1 MPARAHPGGAVRR
14 HARHRPC
21 LATPISRQAR
31 RDGTREEA
39 AMSDQHDPVVRHPGR
54 SHVTLQAMRSRVQP
68 GSFPLLLVALLL
80 FYVLNGVAVDLPGN
94 AIVGRVAVACAALYV
109 LSASRITL
117 WLGVLVVA
125 LWITFEARLWTLD
138 PRVNRVFQDAMTTG
152 FLLWVLVVVLREV
165 FRPRTSEVDA
175 VVGALCGFL
184 LIVMAFMRVHGLIEA
199 LHPGSYPRT
208 YGPPLSERSDAAVVA
223 SFQYFSTITLTT
235 VGFGDIVPVTPVARL
250 VTGLEAMVGQ
260 LYLAVVIATLVGRV
274 AARRA

>member
-1 MPARAHPGGAVRR
+1 MSNQHGPEGE
-14 HARHRPC
+14 HR
-21 LATPISRQAR
+21 
-31 RDGTREEA
+31 
-39 AMSDQHDPVVRHPGR
+39 GR
-54 SHVTLQAMRSRVQP
+54 SRVTLQAMRSHVQP
-68 GSFPLLLVALLL
+68 GSFPLLLVASL
-80 FYVLNGVAVDLPGN
+80 FLYVLNGLAVDLPAH
-94 AIVGRVAVACAALYV
+94 AIVGRVAIACAGLYV
-109 LSASRITL
+109 LSASRPTL

-125 LWITFEARLWTLD
+125 LAISFDIGLWALD
-138 PRVNRVFQDAMTTG
+138 PRVSRGLQDAIMTG

-165 FRPRTSEVDA
+165 FRPSTREGDA

-184 LIVMAFMRVHGLIEA
+184 LILTVFTRVHGLIEA
-199 LHPGSYPRT
+199 VRPDSYRTEGPAFSGS
-208 YGPPLSERSDAAVVA
+208 SDAVVA